1 VLSAKKQQLAIAER
15 FAICASA
22 ACIIVVLLSLID
34 ESISKLALPVILLAL
49 GAMFYL
55 ALLIAGLTTEL
66 NMALGKVS
74 SPSGEGPYTS
84 ISEIRKQIQWSPR
97 SYRLAA
103 LVAIVGIVGTAVMFG
118 AVSWS
123 TSEPFTSHHAIGA
136 SLYLCCILII
146 ELPVIASA
154 SRMPGTYKDNIS
166 LLGEGDTQS

>member
-22 ACIIVVLLSLID
+22 SCIIVALLSLID
-34 ESISKLALPVILLAL
+34 ESFSKIALPVVLLAF
-49 GAMFYL
+49 GGMFYL
-55 ALLIAGLTTEL
+55 ALLITGLTTEL
-66 NMALGKVS
+66 NKALGRVS
-74 SPSGEGPYTS
+74 STSGEGPYSS

-103 LVAIVGIVGTAVMFG
+103 LVAIVGIVGTAAMFG
-118 AVSWS
+118 VVSWS
-123 TSEPFTSHHAIGA
+123 TNQPFTSRHAIA
-136 SLYLCCILII
+136 SSLYLCCILII

-166 LLGEGDTQS
+166 LLGEGDP